1 MNLNH
6 SKILVL
12 GGTGLIGEELVRRL
26 AFNNSITVVS
36 LGSVADKESFDSLS
50 KQFPHLRHITGN
62 VFLPTKFKD
71 KTFNELV

>member
-26 AFNNSITVVS
+26 ASKNSITVVS
-36 LGSVADKESFDSLS
+36 LGSIADKESFDSRN
-50 KQFPHLRHITGN
+50 KR
-62 VFLPTKFKD
+62 
-71 KTFNELV
+71 